1 MENGILMKFITFWAF
16 MIGVAVFG
24 RIFGFLDDTRHS
36 VIILVAAALIF
47 VVWELGRSKARQR
60 REEQEYEEQQR
71 SISKG
76 SGKRNK
82 R

>member
-1 MENGILMKFITFWAF
+1 MENGILMKFLTFWAF

-24 RIFGFLDDTRHS
+24 RIFGVLDDTSHS

>member
-1 MENGILMKFITFWAF
+1 MDNGILMKFITFWAF

-24 RIFGFLDDTRHS
+24 KIFGFLNDTRQAA
-36 VIILVAAALIF
+36 IILVAAALIF

-60 REEQEYEEQQR
+60 REEQEYEEQQN
-71 SISKG
+71 SIRKG

>member
-1 MENGILMKFITFWAF
+1 MDNGILMKFITFWAF

-24 RIFGFLDDTRHS
+24 KIFGFLNDTRQAA
-36 VIILVAAALIF
+36 IILVAAALIF
-47 VVWELGRSKARQR
+47 VVWEVGRSKARQR